1 MTINVAYSCD
11 EAYIPHTGIS
21 ILSLLE
27 KNKLIPDISIY
38 FISKGVRQS
47 SIDLLVKLVEQYNRK
62 LIVFSFYDLCYDL
75 NINSMGRHIE
85 TIYAKLFF
93 PRIEGIDKILY
104 IDSDTIINESLA
116 EFWQIDLE
124 DNCAAGVETYT
135 AEAKKKLGLDKSDR
149 FINDGI
155 VMINL
160 KEVRDRNLIE
170 EFKKCINEYSGNPPL
185 LSEGVL
191 NKVCR
196 GKIKIIHP
204 KFNLMSG
211 LLDYKSNRYD
221 YVEDY
226 YTRAIIEEAVN
237 APVIIH
243 YLSAFYN
250 RPWDINCTHPMKDLY
265 LFYKSKSFWKEIPLE
280 NKKLSLRLRIIKNIY
295 KILPHH
301 IPDLIRHIKS
311 GI

>member
-1 MTINVAYSCD
+1 MKINVAYSCN
-11 EAYIPHTGIS
+11 EAYIHHTGIS

-47 SIDLLVKLVEQYNRK
+47 SIDLLVKLVEHFNRK

-93 PRIEGIDKILY
+93 SRIEGIDKILY

-116 EFWQIDLE
+116 EFWQIDMG
-124 DNCAAGVETYT
+124 DNYAAGVETYT
-135 AEAKKKLGLDKSDR
+135 AESKKKLGLDKSDR

-160 KEVRDRNLIE
+160 REVRDRNLLE
-170 EFKKCINEYSGNPPL
+170 EFKKCIGEYNGNPPL

-191 NKVCR
+191 NKVCK

-211 LLDYKSNRYD
+211 LIDYKGNQYD

-226 YTRAIIEEAVN
+226 YTREIIEEAVN

-250 RPWDINCTHPMKDLY
+250 RPWDINCTHPLKDLY

-280 NKKLSLRLRIIKNIY
+280 DKKLSMRLRIIKNIY